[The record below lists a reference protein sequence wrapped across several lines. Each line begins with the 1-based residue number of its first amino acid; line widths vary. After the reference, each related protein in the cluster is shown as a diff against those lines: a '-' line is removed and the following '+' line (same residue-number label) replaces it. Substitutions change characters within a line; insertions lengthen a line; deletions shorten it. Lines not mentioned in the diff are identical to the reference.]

1 LCLLS
6 ASMKQTQ
13 YVNHKKTFTIATFEL
28 HNHSLLFFFSPLIKV
43 FRSTM
48 QSSVIRYFLFLA
60 VLALAAKPFIG
71 FSFCGRVQN
80 ETETNIF
87 VKAFTKRK
95 QEYVEDSEYD
105 VTAVQQRL
113 SNPVMALLL
122 LFTFFLDK
130 FFNAVLQSAPYLTIG
145 FLTDIRR
152 SQSLPLHRYLLVRK
166 LNI

>member
-1 LCLLS
+1 
-6 ASMKQTQ
+6 MQ
-13 YVNHKKTFTIATFEL
+13 
-28 HNHSLLFFFSPLIKV
+28 LF
-43 FRSTM
+43 M
-48 QSSVIRYFLFLA
+48 IRYFLFLA
-60 VLALAAKPFIG
+60 VLALTAKPFIG
-71 FSFCGRVQN
+71 FSFSGRVQS
-80 ETETNIF
+80 ETDTNIF

-105 VTAVQQRL
+105 IKTVQQRL

-130 FFNAVLQSAPYLTIG
+130 YFRAIFKSAAYLTTG

-166 LNI
+166 LII

>member
-1 LCLLS
+1 
-6 ASMKQTQ
+6 
-13 YVNHKKTFTIATFEL
+13 
-28 HNHSLLFFFSPLIKV
+28 
-43 FRSTM
+43 M

-71 FSFCGRVQN
+71 FSFCGRLQN
-80 ETETNIF
+80 ETETDTNIF
-87 VKAFTKRK
+87 AKAFTKRK

>member
-1 LCLLS
+1 
-6 ASMKQTQ
+6 M
-13 YVNHKKTFTIATFEL
+13 
-28 HNHSLLFFFSPLIKV
+28 IKV

-48 QSSVIRYFLFLA
+48 QSFMIRYFLFVA
-60 VLALAAKPFIG
+60 VLALTAKPFIG
-71 FSFCGRVQN
+71 FSFCDRLQN
-80 ETETNIF
+80 ETDTYTNIF
-87 VKAFTKRK
+87 AKAFTKRK

-105 VTAVQQRL
+105 MATVQQRL

-130 FFNAVLQSAPYLTIG
+130 FFRAVFKTTAYLTVG

-152 SQSLPLHRYLLVRK
+152 SQSLPLHRYLLMRK

>member
-1 LCLLS
+1 
-6 ASMKQTQ
+6 M
-13 YVNHKKTFTIATFEL
+13 
-28 HNHSLLFFFSPLIKV
+28 
-43 FRSTM
+43 
-48 QSSVIRYFLFLA
+48 IRYFLFLA
-60 VLALAAKPFIG
+60 VLALTAKPFIG
-71 FSFCGRVQN
+71 FSFCDHMQN
-80 ETETNIF
+80 ETDTNIF
-87 VKAFTKRK
+87 AKAFTKRK

-105 VTAVQQRL
+105 VIAIQQRL

-130 FFNAVLQSAPYLTIG
+130 YFRAIFKSAAYLTTG